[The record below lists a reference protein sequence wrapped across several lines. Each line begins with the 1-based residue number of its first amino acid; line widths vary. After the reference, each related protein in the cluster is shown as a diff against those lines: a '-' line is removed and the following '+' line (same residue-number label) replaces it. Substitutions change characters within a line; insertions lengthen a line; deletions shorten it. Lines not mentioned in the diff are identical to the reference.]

1 MFRIHRLF
9 IKTAIVYLV
18 LGVGLGGWLL
28 LRKAASGE
36 GSSHD
41 LALVHTHL
49 LLVGFMLMMVMGVSN
64 WIFPRQPGVGK
75 EARAR
80 DPLAW
85 GNYLLLNAGLILRV
99 LAEPLLPLPPA
110 RVTLGLSA
118 PLQVAGVLLFVR
130 GIWRRVRAPSVVPDL

>member
-1 MFRIHRLF
+1 M
-9 IKTAIVYLV
+9 
-18 LGVGLGGWLL
+18 
-28 LRKAASGE
+28 
-36 GSSHD
+36 
-41 LALVHTHL
+41 
-49 LLVGFMLMMVMGVSN
+49 
-64 WIFPRQPGVGK
+64 GK

-118 PLQVAGVLLFVR
+118 LLQVAGVLLFVR